1 MSTDTFM
8 TCFIIFQSAVCLSA
22 IIGIVLGWMGKDELS
37 KRFCKPFIIYVKAL
51 LILFLLCLVISFVL
65 NLFK

>member
-22 IIGIVLGWMGKDELS
+22 IIGIVLHWMGKEELS
-37 KRFCKPFIIYVKAL
+37 KKFCKPFIIYVKCL
-51 LILFLLCLVISFVL
+51 FTLFLLCLVIDFVL